1 VTIKK
6 EYKHMKYFTI
16 LVTLIASGLIIFN
29 VTMLDFNNLF
39 EDQSIVAL
47 ITILASLCAIALLQ
61 ILRFSKRV
69 DQKLKGNA

>member
-1 VTIKK
+1 MTIKK

-16 LVTLIASGLIIFN
+16 LVTLIALGLIIFN
-29 VTMLDFNNLF
+29 VSMLDFNNLF

>member
-1 VTIKK
+1 
-6 EYKHMKYFTI
+6 MKYFTI
-16 LVTLIASGLIIFN
+16 LVTLIALGLIIFN
-29 VTMLDFNNLF
+29 VSMLDFNNLF